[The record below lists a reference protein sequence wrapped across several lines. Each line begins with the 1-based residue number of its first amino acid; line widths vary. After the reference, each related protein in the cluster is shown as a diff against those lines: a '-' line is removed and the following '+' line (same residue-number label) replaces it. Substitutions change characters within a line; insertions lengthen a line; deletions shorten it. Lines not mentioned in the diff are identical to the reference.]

1 MGKSK
6 ELTGSKRPSGGGWY
20 FRVREGLIVICVLL
34 FAVAFNL
41 YYLHP
46 EVTGD
51 VLDWNDSVMH
61 LLLVDA
67 AVEALTHGLDVTD
80 PWQGTMDMGFP
91 RFHYYQ
97 HLPYVI
103 VALVHVVTLG
113 AFPSAD
119 MLNWTTFLLLSMFP
133 LSIYWSL
140 RIFGFDRI
148 SSAMGGLV
156 ASLAATNGLFGF
168 GFSSYVFSG
177 FGLYSQLWGMML
189 IPPALALSY
198 RVLREGRGYFWATVL
213 LAATLMSHLL
223 YGYIAFVTLGILAV
237 IQPKRLSDPTSL
249 AAAMW
254 KRWRRLIILF
264 LLVVAVTSYFLV
276 PLFLDLDYLN
286 ETVWDNPMRY
296 NSYGHSAVLRGL
308 VQGNLFD
315 FRRFPSLTILVFVG
329 FVICLYRWREE

>member
-34 FAVAFNL
+34 FAVAFNV

-46 EVTGD
+46 EGPGD

-133 LSIYWSL
+133 
-140 RIFGFDRI
+140 
-148 SSAMGGLV
+148 
-156 ASLAATNGLFGF
+156 
-168 GFSSYVFSG
+168 
-177 FGLYSQLWGMML
+177 
-189 IPPALALSY
+189 
-198 RVLREGRGYFWATVL
+198 
-213 LAATLMSHLL
+213 
-223 YGYIAFVTLGILAV
+223 
-237 IQPKRLSDPTSL
+237 
-249 AAAMW
+249 
-254 KRWRRLIILF
+254 
-264 LLVVAVTSYFLV
+264 
-276 PLFLDLDYLN
+276 
-286 ETVWDNPMRY
+286 
-296 NSYGHSAVLRGL
+296 
-308 VQGNLFD
+308 
-315 FRRFPSLTILVFVG
+315 
-329 FVICLYRWREE
+329 